1 MAHMPENAVP
11 PVRLPRPLHAA
22 IIAHA
27 RAGKPEEICG
37 ILRGR
42 GLDAFEVIR
51 GRNMAA
57 ERTEN
62 YTVDPQT
69 LLRQFEFE
77 DAGDEMLGIYHSHP
91 VSPAYPSATD
101 AWNAYYPDALYFIC
115 SLEHEDEPQIRAFRL
130 TPHPLD
136 TGWDELRAG
145 LAFYETRPRLF
156 GYYQPAEAP
165 LPLLLRDLG
174 DLGDATPP
182 FYLVFQT
189 DEHGAIGEGRLVIV
203 TEHPVEVG

>member
-1 MAHMPENAVP
+1 
-11 PVRLPRPLHAA
+11 VRLPRQLHAA
-22 IIAHA
+22 IVTHA
-27 RAGKPEEICG
+27 REGKPEEVCG

-42 GLDAFEVIR
+42 GLEAFEVIR
-51 GRNMAA
+51 GRNIAP
-57 ERTEN
+57 ERIEN

-77 DAGDEMLGIYHSHP
+77 DAGDEMMGIYHSHP

-101 AWNAYYPDALYFIC
+101 AWNAYYPDAVYFIC

-136 TGWDELRAG
+136 KAWDELRAG
-145 LAFYETRPRLF
+145 LAFYETRSRLF

-165 LPLLLRDLG
+165 LPAPLHG
-174 DLGDATPP
+174 LGDAARP

-189 DEHGAIGEGRLVIV
+189 DEQGAISEGRLVTV
-203 TEHPVEVG
+203 TEHPVELM